1 MSDVEV
7 RRIQRVGSSSLVVTL
22 PKAWARRLGLEQ
34 GSTVVLYEEGD
45 SIRIVPAVRRENTSL
60 RVDLSRMPPLMAISV
75 PVCSYL
81 AGLDRVEV
89 SLPQNARVEDVKMRG
104 LVFMGMHIYEVGDNK
119 VVIETLLDM
128 DRIDPDSF
136 IKSLGTVAERLVQG
150 LIDAVSNGG
159 DVEALN
165 LAGFARQDFMRTL
178 YVVLRSLFTRTP
190 ARHGRRDLTLKLMS
204 ASYVSL
210 AIEILYSMI
219 TLIPQL
225 ASSAPLSD
233 KKLIIERLRRL
244 GQSINMLLHVIPSP
258 SAKRLSEL
266 IQTLHKE
273 EDEIKDAL
281 HRASSPITGALIGK
295 IQDAT
300 RIVTLAS
307 YITVCR
313 LIVALASGRD

>member
-22 PKAWARRLGLEQ
+22 PKAWAKRLGLQQ

-45 SIRIVPAVRRENTSL
+45 SIRIVPAIRRENASVK
-60 RVDLSRMPPLMAISV
+60 VDLSRMPPDMAVSV

-81 AGLDRVEV
+81 SGLDRVEV
-89 SLPQNARVEDVKMRG
+89 TLPQGSRVEDVKMRG
-104 LVFMGMHIYEVGDNK
+104 IVFMGMHIYEVGDNK

-136 IKSLGTVAERLVQG
+136 IKTLGTVAERLVQG
-150 LIDAVSNGG
+150 LVDAVSNGG
-159 DVEALN
+159 DAEALN
-165 LAGFARQDFMRTL
+165 IAGFARQDFMRTL
-178 YVVLRSLFTRTP
+178 YVVLRSLFARAP

-219 TLIPQL
+219 PLIPQF
-225 ASSAPLSD
+225 ASQASPTDRRLVV
-233 KKLIIERLRRL
+233 ERLRKL
-244 GQSINMLLHVIPSP
+244 GQSVNMLLHVIPSP
-258 SAKRLSEL
+258 SVRRLGEL
-266 IQTLHKE
+266 VQALHKE
-273 EDEIKDAL
+273 EGEIRDAI
-281 HRASSPITGALIGK
+281 HKATTPIAGALIGK

-300 RIVTLAS
+300 RIITLAS

-313 LIVALASGRD
+313 LIVALASEQG